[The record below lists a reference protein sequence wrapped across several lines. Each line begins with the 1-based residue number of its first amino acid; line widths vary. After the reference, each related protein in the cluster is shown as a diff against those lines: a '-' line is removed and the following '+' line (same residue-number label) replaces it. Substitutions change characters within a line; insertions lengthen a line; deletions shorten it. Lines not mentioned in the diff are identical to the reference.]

1 MSIKVEI
8 LALFDETA
16 NTLELHHNKKEEI
29 LDLLRKGKLAT
40 SDFGALRAYLFDK
53 ASELVKSDKG
63 SKTIA
68 WLEES
73 VKLLDRAKEQP
84 KNPKTPEVYF
94 SPGEDCRNRIQMAIL
109 GAKSSVDICVFTIS
123 DNLISESI
131 LQKHKEGIKIRVI
144 TDNDKCNDA
153 GSDIHDLSMKN
164 VPVKTDTSPSHMHHK
179 FVVIDNCITITGSY
193 NWTKSAAS
201 ENQENILALN
211 DERIASF
218 YLKEFERL
226 WDNTLSY

>member
-1 MSIKVEI
+1 MSNKVQI
-8 LALFDETA
+8 IALFDETA
-16 NTLELHHNKKEEI
+16 SKLEMYQEQKDEI
-29 LDLLRKGKLAT
+29 LDLLRQGRLAT

-53 ASELVKSDKG
+53 ASELVNSDNG

-84 KNPKTPEVYF
+84 KNPTPEVYF
-94 SPGEDCRNRIQMAIL
+94 SPGEDCRNRIQLAIL
-109 GAKSSVDICVFTIS
+109 GAKSSIDICVFTIS
-123 DNLISESI
+123 DNLISDTI

-144 TDNDKCNDA
+144 SDNDKCNDA
-153 GSDIHDLSMKN
+153 GSDVYDLSMKN
-164 VPVKTDTSPSHMHHK
+164 VPVKTDASPAHMHHK

-193 NWTKSAAS
+193 NWTKSAAI
-201 ENQENILALN
+201 ENQENIIALH

-226 WDNTLSY
+226 WDNTISY

>member
-1 MSIKVEI
+1 MSNKVEI
-8 LALFDETA
+8 LALFDVTSS
-16 NTLELHHNKKEEI
+16 TLEIYQEQKDKI
-29 LDLLRKGKLAT
+29 LDLLRKGRFAT
-40 SDFGALRAYLFDK
+40 SDFGALRSYLFDK
-53 ASELVKSDKG
+53 AAEIVKSENAI
-63 SKTIA
+63 KTFA

-73 VKLLDRAKEQP
+73 LKLLDRAKEPNKAQ
-84 KNPKTPEVYF
+84 TSEVYF
-94 SPGEDCRNRIQMAIL
+94 SPGEDCRSRIRTAIL
-109 GAKSSVDICVFTIS
+109 AAKTSVDICVFTIS

-131 LQKHKEGIKIRVI
+131 IQKHKEGIKIRVI

-153 GSDIHDLSMKN
+153 GSDIYELSMKN

-179 FVVIDNCITITGSY
+179 FVVIDNCLTITGSY

-201 ENQENILALN
+201 LNQENIVALH

-226 WDNTLSY
+226 WTRTIKY